1 MKKIFIF
8 IYVFLLFQIFINVSL
23 AQTATKTPTPTPI
36 DLSDQIDDLKSKIA
50 SKVAQLNLVEKRG
63 IYGIVADASDTQITL
78 KTVNGNSRFVDV
90 DELTKFSSDSN
101 DSFGISDIEK
111 GMYLGVIGLYNKQS
125 QRLQA
130 RVVEEEEPLPN
141 FIYGAVFSVDSE
153 NFTVTVAKE
162 NGAKNI
168 IDIESITKTY
178 SFSEEKLVKSG
189 FSKIKETMPIIVV
202 GFFQKKDK
210 NKILGSRI
218 FIFPEISASININL
232 SPNQPTV
239 IPSTGSGRKLVPIIK

>member
-1 MKKIFIF
+1 MKKII
-8 IYVFLLFQIFINVSL
+8 IITILLFLLLQAVNNSY
-23 AQTATKTPTPTPI
+23 AQKQTQTPTPTPI

-63 IYGIVADASDTQITL
+63 LYGIVTDVSDTQVTL
-78 KTVNGNSRFVDV
+78 KTVSGNTRFVDV

-101 DSFGISDIEK
+101 DSFGISDVEK
-111 GMYLGVIGLYNKQS
+111 GMNLGVIGLYNKQS

-130 RVVEEEEPLPN
+130 RVIEEKDPLPN
-141 FIYGAVFSVDSE
+141 FIYGAVFSVDSK

-162 NGAKNI
+162 NGAKNV

-178 SFSEEKLVKSG
+178 SFIDGELVKSG
-189 FSKIKETMPIIVV
+189 FSKIKETTPIIVV
-202 GFFQKKDK
+202 GFPQKEDK
-210 NKILGSRI
+210 NITLASKIFL
-218 FIFPEISASININL
+218 FPEITASTNINL
-232 SPNQPTV
+232 NPNQPTV

>member
-1 MKKIFIF
+1 MKKIIIF
-8 IYVFLLFQIFINVSL
+8 TIVLFLILQASDSSF
-23 AQTATKTPTPTPI
+23 AQKTTKTPTPTPI
-36 DLSDQIDDLKSKIA
+36 DLSDQIDDLKNKIA

-63 IYGIVADASDTQITL
+63 IYGTVTDVSDTQVTL
-78 KTVNGNSRFVDV
+78 KTVSQNTRFVDV

-111 GMYLGVIGLYNKQS
+111 GMSLGVIGLYNKQS

-130 RVVEEEEPLPN
+130 RVVEQEEPLPN
-141 FIYGAVFSVDSE
+141 FIYGAVFSIDLKD
-153 NFTVTVAKE
+153 FTVTVAKE

-178 SFSEEKLVKSG
+178 SFTDGKLVKAG
-189 FSKIKETMPIIVV
+189 FSKIKETMPIITV
-202 GFFQKKDK
+202 GFFDKQNK

-218 FIFPEISASININL
+218 FLFPEITASANINL
-232 SPNQPTV
+232 NLNQPTV
-239 IPSTGSGRKLVPIIK
+239 VPSTGSGRKLVPIIK